1 MGCRVSLINVLF
13 PEPDT
18 PVTTISSPSGKV
30 TSTSFRLLPLQP
42 VSCSVLPLPS
52 LRSLGISIL
61 RSPFKYCAVSVCV
74 LSMSAGVPW
83 KTTSPPLRPAFGPM
97 STIQSAA
104 RIMSSSC
111 STTMTVFPMSR
122 SSFSE
127 LIRRSLSR

>member
-1 MGCRVSLINVLF
+1 MSVLF

-30 TSTSFRLLPLQP
+30 TFTSFRLLPLQP
-42 VSCSVLPLPS
+42 VSCMVFPFPS
-52 LRSLGISIL
+52 LRSLGSSMA
-61 RSPFKYCAVSVCV
+61 RSPFRYCAVSVCV
-74 LSMSAGVPW
+74 LSMSAGLPW

-111 STTMTVFPMSR
+111 STTITVFPMSR
-122 SSFSE
+122 NSFRE
-127 LIRRSLSR
+127 LMRRSLSR